1 MVLSRDQKSKDGF
14 VFIYKIFDLRTF
26 PHVLHV
32 AVYFQIASV
41 LTHIKH
47 IVLNITTKR
56 SCSLFTLSFLPSFYV
71 SITNIISHS
80 LIQY

>member
-1 MVLSRDQKSKDGF
+1 GTVCVVGKIRDLILQLSKSS
-14 VFIYKIFDLRTF
+14 IYSTKS
-26 PHVLHV
+26 HV

-56 SCSLFTLSFLPSFYV
+56 SCSLFTLSFLP
-71 SITNIISHS
+71 
-80 LIQY
+80 